1 MYHWRNIDIPEN
13 VMGMGY
19 VMRMVDA
26 EQHDALPGY

>member
-13 VMGMGY
+13 VIGMGY

-26 EQHDALPGY
+26 EDFMN